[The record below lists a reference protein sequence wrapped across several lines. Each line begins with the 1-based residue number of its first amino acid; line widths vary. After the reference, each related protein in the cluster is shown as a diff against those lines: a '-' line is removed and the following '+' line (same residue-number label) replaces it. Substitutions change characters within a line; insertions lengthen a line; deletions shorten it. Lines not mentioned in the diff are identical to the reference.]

1 MNKGSWRV
9 FYPLLLGLY
18 AAVGLVAVNIDQM
31 FLVNGLRSVVLA
43 TLFSLL
49 VFLVFN
55 LLIRE
60 PHKAALLCAWFLLF
74 FLAYGHVYDALEGMR
89 VFTLEVGRHRYLFP
103 LWALV
108 FTIGAILLLRRTGN
122 LAPFSRVM
130 NAASLVLL
138 LIPVVQICIFEL
150 NRYQRDEGGNT
161 AVLNSGTVEKSA
173 VLPDVYYI
181 IMDGYPRADVLLRE
195 HDFDNREFIRQLED
209 LGFYVAACSQSNYS
223 MTNLSLATSLNMDYL
238 EGLNPNVHAVDLNDS
253 IQDSTVRRF
262 LESLGYQSVSFA
274 SGIWFTELHD
284 ADHYIDL
291 KRPIVGAFFD
301 LSHPSEFE
309 ILFIRTTVLR
319 LVEESGTAWLGSL
332 FENPRQEAY
341 DRIQFAFDQLEQVP
355 SLPGPKFVF
364 VHILA
369 PHSPPFIFDAQGGFT
384 VSYNIDPELGN
395 ELQYLNRRLL
405 SVVEAILAGSATP
418 PVIIFQGDH
427 GLDTEVRNAILNAYF
442 FPGDAAKQLYP
453 QVTPVNSFRLVLNAY
468 FGQHL
473 PLLPDRS
480 FYSSY
485 EEMFNFQEVLYPCEP

>member
-1 MNKGSWRV
+1 
-9 FYPLLLGLY
+9 
-18 AAVGLVAVNIDQM
+18 
-31 FLVNGLRSVVLA
+31 
-43 TLFSLL
+43 
-49 VFLVFN
+49 
-55 LLIRE
+55 
-60 PHKAALLCAWFLLF
+60 
-74 FLAYGHVYDALEGMR
+74 
-89 VFTLEVGRHRYLFP
+89 
-103 LWALV
+103 
-108 FTIGAILLLRRTGN
+108 
-122 LAPFSRVM
+122 
-130 NAASLVLL
+130 
-138 LIPVVQICIFEL
+138 
-150 NRYQRDEGGNT
+150 
-161 AVLNSGTVEKSA
+161 
-173 VLPDVYYI
+173 
-181 IMDGYPRADVLLRE
+181 
-195 HDFDNREFIRQLED
+195 
-209 LGFYVAACSQSNYS
+209 
-223 MTNLSLATSLNMDYL
+223 
-238 EGLNPNVHAVDLNDS
+238 
-253 IQDSTVRRF
+253 
-262 LESLGYQSVSFA
+262 
-274 SGIWFTELHD
+274 
-284 ADHYIDL
+284 
-291 KRPIVGAFFD
+291 VGAFFD

-405 SVVEAILAGSATP
+405 SVIEAILAGSATP

-473 PLLPDRS
+473 PLLADRS

-485 EEMFNFQEVLYPCEP
+485 EEMFNFQEVQYPCEP